1 MKPSQATQGDGEF
14 FNDVTFRRALKSF
27 EYKLFAD
34 SSMSSPVYI
43 YIYIYLCIYI
53 YIYMDR
59 VHNMSSRKYTCMY
72 IYMYIYIFSP
82 PKCR

>member
-43 YIYIYLCIYI
+43 YIYIYIYI
-53 YIYMDR
+53 
-59 VHNMSSRKYTCMY
+59 
-72 IYMYIYIFSP
+72 
-82 PKCR
+82 